1 MNHQYTQKDY
11 LLVLSHSVILA
22 VAVGVFTWM
31 NVNVFEALL
40 VPVALAITQITLG
53 KNTDILSKFYASGVM
68 VILVVMICYSDIIT
82 HSYMYAMW
90 KFLTVIVLDGL
101 FTFVN
106 MFFTESSKKVTMEV
120 EVHSENSTDNDTI

>member
-1 MNHQYTQKDY
+1 
-11 LLVLSHSVILA
+11 
-22 VAVGVFTWM
+22 
-31 NVNVFEALL
+31 
-40 VPVALAITQITLG
+40 
-53 KNTDILSKFYASGVM
+53 M
-68 VILVVMICYSDIIT
+68 VILVVMICYSEIIT

-106 MFFTESSKKVTMEV
+106 MFFTEMHKKDTMEA